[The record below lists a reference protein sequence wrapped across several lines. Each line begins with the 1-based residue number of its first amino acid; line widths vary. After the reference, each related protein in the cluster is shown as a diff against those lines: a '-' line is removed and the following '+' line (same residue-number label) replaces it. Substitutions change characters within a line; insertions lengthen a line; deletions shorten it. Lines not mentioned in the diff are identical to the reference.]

1 MKSKL
6 FLVLNAFYLTIST
19 YAAPPIISYSGQVT
33 VDGQPYTG
41 TGLFKFAFVDGQG
54 QFSYWSHDGTSTAG
68 SEPNGQVSISVNS
81 GLYSVLLGDTSLSGM
96 SAIAESI
103 FTNHN
108 DVHLRI
114 WFSDGTGF
122 EQLSPDRRFA
132 SVPYSLGANGTSTAN
147 MVDSGSSSGGGDSNS
162 STTNIHNYNFGG
174 PLGMGHAR
182 LVADG
187 PDNPSNTLVLLSGDS
202 AEIASYVADRPGR
215 LEYAFD
221 AYTIALPR
229 GEDSLLSEQST
240 LIGPGSVRIT
250 APTGVVNVA
259 ILKVNRASGRDPNK
273 IQGSPAPDSTEPA
286 PAPAIVSV
294 PQTRSVAR
302 GGTTTLFVS
311 ASGDNLSYQ
320 WKKNGAEIVGATSAG
335 LPLQNATG
343 SDEGNYTVVISN
355 AEGNVTSAPIIVAVE
370 MPSVPTGVYRINNSD
385 GATGHEVALTG
396 FSIDQH
402 EVTKS
407 FWDEV
412 YAWAIA
418 NGYTFT
424 NAGIADG
431 PSHPVH
437 SINWYDCVKWA
448 NALSERDG
456 HTPCYYTDDNCTQVY
471 RTGEVDLTNYNVR
484 WNVDGYRLPTESEW
498 EVAATGD
505 WKEANMH
512 GEKHHLAAR
521 LILTS
526 PCMVPPYPLVP
537 IPLPVM
543 DCMKSEGI

>member
-6 FLVLNAFYLTIST
+6 FLFLTPLFLTLSIH
-19 YAAPPIISYSGQVT
+19 AAPPLISYSGQVS
-33 VDGQPYTG
+33 VDGQPFTG

-54 QFSYWSHDGTSTAG
+54 QFSYWSHDGTSSAG
-68 SEPNGQVSISVNS
+68 SEPTGQVSVPVSA
-81 GLYSVLLGDTSLSGM
+81 GLYSVMLGDTALNGM

-103 FTNHN
+103 FANHN

-114 WFSDGTGF
+114 WFSDGQGF
-122 EQLSPDRRFA
+122 EQLTPDRRFA

-147 MVDSGSSSGGGDSNS
+147 LVSTGSGSSAGDNNS

-187 PDNPSNTLVLLSGDS
+187 PDNPSTTLVLLSGDS
-202 AEIASYVADRPGR
+202 AEIASYVADKPGR

-221 AYTIALPR
+221 AYTISLPR

-240 LIGPGSVRIT
+240 LIGPGSVRLT

-273 IQGSPAPDSTEPA
+273 VQGSPAPGSTAPA

-320 WKKNGAEIVGATSAG
+320 WKKNGADIAGATSAG

-343 SDEGNYTVVISN
+343 ADEGNYTVVISN
-355 AEGNVTSAPIIVAVE
+355 SEGSVTSAPIQVAVK
-370 MPSVPTGVYRINNSD
+370 MPAIPTGVYRINNSN

-402 EVTKS
+402 EVTKA
-407 FWDEV
+407 FWDE
-412 YAWAIA
+412 
-418 NGYTFT
+418 G
-424 NAGIADG
+424 
-431 PSHPVH
+431 
-437 SINWYDCVKWA
+437 
-448 NALSERDG
+448 L
-456 HTPCYYTDDNCTQVY
+456 
-471 RTGEVDLTNYNVR
+471 
-484 WNVDGYRLPTESEW
+484 
-498 EVAATGD
+498 
-505 WKEANMH
+505 
-512 GEKHHLAAR
+512 
-521 LILTS
+521 
-526 PCMVPPYPLVP
+526 CMG
-537 IPLPVM
+537 
-543 DCMKSEGI
+543 CC